1 MYVERAG
8 SSAATS
14 SGRSAPGGQLPHDH
28 RVHVR
33 AVEAPGRGEHLGDP
47 VGDRLGSALSG
58 ELLDGPRLREQIRSC
73 EPSHTSCLGMVQHL
87 SPPRVAAARSR
98 RPALAGS
105 RLPAA
110 AVRPPSHGWGR
121 PGAPGRGALGVP
133 GVVVPVE
140 LVPEGVVERE
150 LTKGAVLTT
159 GVLVEPGF
167 AHLLRQI
174 NQAQL
179 GLLASSTRHRCSKLV
194 SFIARPQWFWVDA
207 LIYLRSTRF
216 QAG

>member
-1 MYVERAG
+1 MFLLELIGVYAVVLVRWVSCTALWV
-8 SSAATS
+8 
-14 SGRSAPGGQLPHDH
+14 RFSAPVISWL
-28 RVHVR
+28 
-33 AVEAPGRGEHLGDP
+33 
-47 VGDRLGSALSG
+47 
-58 ELLDGPRLREQIRSC
+58 
-73 EPSHTSCLGMVQHL
+73 
-87 SPPRVAAARSR
+87 
-98 RPALAGS
+98 
-105 RLPAA
+105 
-110 AVRPPSHGWGR
+110 
-121 PGAPGRGALGVP
+121 GAPRRTGQGVLGVP

>member
-87 SPPRVAAARSR
+87 SPPIVAAARSR
-98 RPALAGS
+98 RPALAGRVGS
-105 RLPAA
+105 LPSVAPSGRA
-110 AVRPPSHGWGR
+110 PSSAGAELRTRGPFPLPRVSDVEGSTVVRRAGARRRGSGLCVLVLALMAVP
-121 PGAPGRGALGVP
+121 PGR
-133 GVVVPVE
+133 
-140 LVPEGVVERE
+140 R
-150 LTKGAVLTT
+150 
-159 GVLVEPGF
+159 
-167 AHLLRQI
+167 
-174 NQAQL
+174 
-179 GLLASSTRHRCSKLV
+179 
-194 SFIARPQWFWVDA
+194 
-207 LIYLRSTRF
+207 RSTCPCTIRRGTPRSGRE
-216 QAG
+216 A

>member
-1 MYVERAG
+1 MFLLELIGVYAVVLVRWVSCTALWV
-8 SSAATS
+8 
-14 SGRSAPGGQLPHDH
+14 RFSAPVISWL
-28 RVHVR
+28 
-33 AVEAPGRGEHLGDP
+33 
-47 VGDRLGSALSG
+47 
-58 ELLDGPRLREQIRSC
+58 
-73 EPSHTSCLGMVQHL
+73 
-87 SPPRVAAARSR
+87 
-98 RPALAGS
+98 
-105 RLPAA
+105 
-110 AVRPPSHGWGR
+110 
-121 PGAPGRGALGVP
+121 GAPRHTGQGVLGVP

-150 LTKGAVLTT
+150 LKGAVLTT

>member
-87 SPPRVAAARSR
+87 SPPIVAAARSR

-110 AVRPPSHGWGR
+110 AVRPPSHGWRR